1 VFLAVVRFQFV
12 RHEIKSIPHLNSST
26 IFPASL
32 CRAPEFGSSEGVLRQ
47 LGLLVRVKPCMKT
60 QITGNFLRAFV
71 FLASSIVLNFAPAWS
86 QTKVDYKAVSILQPM
101 KDTAPTPEFNLT
113 TPDGRKISLKDFRG
127 KIVLLNFWASW
138 CVPCREEMPAME
150 KLYQEYKQKN
160 FVVLAVAVKDR
171 KQDAVD
177 FVKELK
183 LTYPIA
189 LDPEAQV
196 GSLYGAWGLP
206 ATYLIGPNGEGLAR
220 GWGPAEW
227 YGNGAR
233 KLIKDL
239 TDGKR

>member
-1 VFLAVVRFQFV
+1 L
-12 RHEIKSIPHLNSST
+12 SNG
-26 IFPASL
+26 
-32 CRAPEFGSSEGVLRQ
+32 APVLR
-47 LGLLVRVKPCMKT
+47 LRDLLVTVNLCMKT
-60 QITGNFLRAFV
+60 SMARPLFLVSVLLGA
-71 FLASSIVLNFAPAWS
+71 LAALSFSPAS
-86 QTKVDYKAVSILQPM
+86 GQTKIDYKVVPILQPM
-101 KDTAPTPEFNLT
+101 KDVGPTPEFSLS
-113 TPDGRKISLKDFRG
+113 TPDGKKISLKDFRG

-160 FVVLAVAVKDR
+160 FAILAIAVKDR
-171 KQDAVD
+171 KQDAID

-183 LTYPIA
+183 ISYPIA

-227 YGNGAR
+227 YGSGAR
-233 KLIKDL
+233 RLVKDL
-239 TDGKR
+239 LDGKR